1 MYKQILL
8 PTDGSE
14 LSTRAVQAGVR
25 FAREIGAGVVGMTA
39 VPDFHTFTANADMIE
54 STEDEYLAASEAR
67 GNRMLAVV
75 ADAARE
81 AGVPC
86 ATTLVRSD
94 QPFDAI
100 LQAARQHGCDLI
112 VMASHGRRGLSGLL
126 LGSETQKVLVHSAIP
141 VMVYRQGSTD

>member
-1 MYKQILL
+1 MFKQILL

-14 LSTRAVQAGVR
+14 LSTRAVLAGVS
-25 FAREIGAGVVGMTA
+25 FAKETGAQVVAMTA
-39 VPDFHTFTANADMIE
+39 LPDFHTVTLDADMIE

-67 GNRMLAVV
+67 GNRHLAVV
-75 ADAARE
+75 SDAARE

-86 ATTLVRSD
+86 TTTLVRSD
-94 QPFDAI
+94 HPHEAI

-112 VMASHGRRGLSGLL
+112 IMASHGRRGIGGLL

-141 VMVYRQGSTD
+141 VLVYR

>member
-1 MYKQILL
+1 MFKQILL

-14 LSTRAVQAGVR
+14 LSTRAVLAGVG
-25 FAREIGAGVVGMTA
+25 FAREAGARVVGMTA
-39 VPDFHTFTANADMIE
+39 LPDFHTFTANAEMIE

-67 GNRMLAVV
+67 GNGQLATV
-75 ADAARE
+75 ANAAMQ

-86 ATTLVRSD
+86 STILVRSD
-94 QPFDAI
+94 QPYAAI

-112 VMASHGRRGLSGLL
+112 IMASHGRRGIGGVL

-141 VMVYRQGSTD
+141 VLVYR